1 MSTTCWAHVTVMPV
15 PLASRL
21 ASMTTTSPS
30 PLNLSRACTK
40 AYSFDFVQKTPFS
53 ACH

>member
-30 PLNLSRACTK
+30 PLNLSRAYIK
-40 AYSFDFVQKTPFS
+40 AYSFDCVQRMPFL
-53 ACH
+53 AC